1 MMIGFTYKSTKQAL
15 TNHRHLYLFPSA
27 TSASFKSV
35 CERIHKMDAH
45 KPVAEIF
52 VEGELSPFEH
62 KAMHNLTKHFRLE
75 QPLVECSLQ
84 EYDRQIGS

>member
-1 MMIGFTYKSTKQAL
+1 
-15 TNHRHLYLFPSA
+15 
-27 TSASFKSV
+27 
-35 CERIHKMDAH
+35 MDAS
-45 KPVAEIF
+45 KPIAEVV